1 MLVNTNLGGTEL
13 LKNGIL
19 NKSYLCTL
27 KVILIYFNFGSTL
40 RKLKLIGNLKNLNHI
55 IVDC

>member
-1 MLVNTNLGGTEL
+1 MLVSTNLGGTEL

-19 NKSYLCTL
+19 NKDTYVL

-40 RKLKLIGNLKNLNHI
+40 RKLKLIENLKT
-55 IVDC
+55 

>member
-40 RKLKLIGNLKNLNHI
+40 RKLKLIGNLKT
-55 IVDC
+55 